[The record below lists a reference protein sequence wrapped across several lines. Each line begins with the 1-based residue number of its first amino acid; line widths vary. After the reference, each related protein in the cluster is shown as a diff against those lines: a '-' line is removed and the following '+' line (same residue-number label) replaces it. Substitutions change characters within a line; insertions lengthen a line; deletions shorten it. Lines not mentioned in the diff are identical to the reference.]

1 MPQLDFLIVTSQS
14 FFLVL
19 FFFGYLFFL
28 KSILTII
35 AFEMKMKELVELHYL
50 RWFDSNQSKLLQGNF
65 FVLKALGTNTSL
77 FNFLNRVSYTKMIL
91 FGFLYGYSLLSLRSI
106 YRLKTDNRVF

>member
-19 FFFGYLFFL
+19 FFVGYLFFL
-28 KSILTII
+28 KSILTLI

-50 RWFDSNQSKLLQGNF
+50 RWLDSNQSKLLQGDF
-65 FVLKALGTNTSL
+65 VVLKSLSISTSL
-77 FNFLNRVSYTKMIL
+77 FDFLNRISYTKIIL
-91 FGFLYGYSLLSLRSI
+91 FGFLYGYNLLSLRSI
-106 YRLKTDNRVF
+106 YRLKSDNRVF

>member
-19 FFFGYLFFL
+19 FFIGYLFFL

-35 AFEMKMKELVELHYL
+35 SFEMKMKELVELHYL
-50 RWFDSNQSKLLQGNF
+50 RWFDGNQSKLLKGDF
-65 FVLKALGTNTSL
+65 AVLKSLSTSTSL
-77 FNFLNRVSYTKMIL
+77 FDFLNRVSYTKTIL
-91 FGFLYGYSLLSLRSI
+91 FGFLYGYNLLSLRSI
-106 YRLKTDNRVF
+106 YRLKSDNRVF